1 MNDSPL
7 QPPAGTAPV
16 DARPARR
23 KSHPGP
29 ARRALLEALG
39 LHGLTHLDA
48 PVLAALATE
57 TPMLLIG
64 PHGSA
69 KSALLERLAAALGL
83 DHRHYNASLLSFD
96 DLVGF
101 PVPDG
106 DALRY
111 LRTPATLWGA
121 QSVFLDEI
129 SRCRPE
135 VQNKLFSIVH
145 EKRIQGIALPDL
157 RYRWA
162 AMNPPPAPDADDGAD
177 PFLAYAGCLPL
188 DAALADRFGFVLP
201 LPGLDELP
209 AEARREVI
217 RGGLSALTPAGP
229 ADGGVSGMGSL
240 ADAAGSTIADA
251 AQASART
258 DLAALVEAC
267 RQGARLCAA
276 LHGHWIT
283 AWVAALVAPLR
294 QAGLAISGR
303 RAAMLAANTAAVHAA
318 RRVLG
323 IVDATDDP
331 LGEAAVADAAL
342 SALRHSLPQRAQGLR
357 VDAGVIATL
366 HRQAVEAAARART
379 DATLA
384 RILEEVDPVRRVG
397 RALAALARSPGR
409 VPRSTMSAL
418 VADALAAQSTQG
430 RWILAQELLP
440 ALAELDAVDAPTL
453 ELLAEPFVAQVGFEQ
468 RPELT
473 HTVPRSRFAG
483 FEALVASLGALDSLD
498 PAQVALGN
506 LGATL
511 YARDEGASE
520 PALLARQ
527 QANLRERLAVAD
539 DDGWLAGATDA
550 R

>member
-1 MNDSPL
+1 MTDSP
-7 QPPAGTAPV
+7 PH
-16 DARPARR
+16 RPATGAPADAPPPHRR
-23 KSHPGP
+23 THAAAP
-29 ARRALLEALG
+29 RRSLLEPLG
-39 LHGLTHLDA
+39 LHGLAHLDA

-69 KSALLERLAAALGL
+69 KSVLLERLAAALGL
-83 DHRHYNASLLSFD
+83 EHRHYNASLLSFD

-106 DALRY
+106 EGLRY

-145 EKRIQGIALPDL
+145 EKRVQGIALPEL
-157 RYRWA
+157 RFRWA
-162 AMNPPPAPDADDGAD
+162 AMNPPPAHDATDAGDGAD
-177 PFLAYAGCLPL
+177 PWLAYAGSFPL

-209 AEARREVI
+209 AEARRRVI
-217 RGGLSALTPAGP
+217 RDGLAMVAGAQPEARPAPARGDASTPGGLAGLI
-229 ADGGVSGMGSL
+229 D
-240 ADAAGSTIADA
+240 
-251 AQASART
+251 
-258 DLAALVEAC
+258 AC
-267 RQGARLCAA
+267 REGARVSAA
-276 LHGHWIT
+276 LHGPWIT

-303 RAAMLAANTAAVHAA
+303 RAAMLAANAAAVHAA

-323 IVDATDDP
+323 IVDATGDP

-342 SALRHSLPQRAQGLR
+342 SALRHALPQRAQGLP
-357 VDAGVIATL
+357 VKAGVIAAL
-366 HRQAVEAAARART
+366 HRQASEAATRSRT
-379 DATLA
+379 DAALA

-397 RALAALARSPGR
+397 RALSALASRPGR
-409 VPRSTMSAL
+409 VPRATMSAL

-440 ALAELDAVDAPTL
+440 ALTELDAVDAPTI
-453 ELLAEPFVAQVGFEQ
+453 ERLAESFSAQVAFEQ
-468 RPELT
+468 RGELS
-473 HTVPRSRFAG
+473 HSVARSRFAG
-483 FEALVASLGALDSLD
+483 FEALVRGLEALDTRD
-498 PAQVALGN
+498 PDQVALGN
-506 LGATL
+506 LGAAL
-511 YARDEGASE
+511 YAHDEGASE
-520 PALLARQ
+520 PAQLLSQQASLRALLA
-527 QANLRERLAVAD
+527 VPDDDAD
-539 DDGWLAGATDA
+539 DDGLDEAAPDG